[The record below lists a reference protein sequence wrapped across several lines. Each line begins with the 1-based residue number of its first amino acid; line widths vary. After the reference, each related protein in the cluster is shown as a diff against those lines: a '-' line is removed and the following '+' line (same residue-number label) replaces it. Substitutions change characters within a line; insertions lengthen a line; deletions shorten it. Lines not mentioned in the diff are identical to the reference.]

1 MDRVYQICK
10 KNLKPQGITLLHQC
24 AFNNTYTLSV
34 LPETAQK
41 YNLHTIGDMAAK
53 SGQLRLGTTLEFL
66 NRNDCL
72 KALERQYPG
81 IRFAKQSGI
90 DSSPRYT
97 AIQNHEIDVT
107 DAFATDGML
116 KKYHLKVMKDT
127 DHVFPPYYA
136 VPCVKT
142 TTLQKYP
149 ELKKAIDALAPH
161 LTEKRMRQMNYEVD
175 VKGRDPAEVARDFL
189 NEQGLLK

>member
-1 MDRVYQICK
+1 M
-10 KNLKPQGITLLHQC
+10 
-24 AFNNTYTLSV
+24 
-34 LPETAQK
+34 
-41 YNLHTIGDMAAK
+41 
-53 SGQLRLGTTLEFL
+53 
-66 NRNDCL
+66 
-72 KALERQYPG
+72 
-81 IRFAKQSGI
+81 
-90 DSSPRYT
+90 
-97 AIQNHEIDVT
+97 T

-116 KKYHLKVMKDT
+116 KKYHLTVMKDT

-149 ELKKAIDALAPH
+149 ELKKAINALAPH

-189 NEQGLLK
+189 NREGLLK